1 VGTGGEGYGQGMA
14 SLNDDA
20 VKALLDA
27 PNCAVISTHNDDGS
41 ILSTV
46 AWISLEDGELA
57 VNSAEGRH
65 WPANLDRD
73 ARVTALVYPPENPYE
88 YVEIQGTAAGTHDDA
103 DDHIDRLTQKYMNQ
117 DTYPFRGPGEVR
129 KKYVITPT
137 RVRHQKQG

>member
-1 VGTGGEGYGQGMA
+1 MA

-20 VKALLDA
+20 VQSLLTA
-27 PNCAVISTHNDDGS
+27 PHHAVISTKNADGS

-57 VNSAEGRH
+57 VNSAEGRQ

-73 ARVTALVYPPENPYE
+73 PTVTALVYPADNPYE
-88 YVEIQGTAAGTHDDA
+88 YVEVQGTAAGTHDDA
-103 DDHIDRLTQKYMNQ
+103 DDHIDRLAQKYIGQ
-117 DTYPFRGPGEVR
+117 ETYPFRGPDEVR
-129 KKYVITPT
+129 KKYVITPS

>member
-1 VGTGGEGYGQGMA
+1 MA

-20 VKALLDA
+20 VQSLLTA
-27 PNCAVISTHNDDGS
+27 PHHAVISTKNADGS

-57 VNSAEGRH
+57 VNSAEGRQ

-73 ARVTALVYPPENPYE
+73 PTVTALIYPADNPYE
-88 YVEIQGTAAGTHDDA
+88 YVEVQGTAAGTHDDA
-103 DDHIDRLTQKYMNQ
+103 DDHIDRLAQKYIGQ
-117 DTYPFRGPGEVR
+117 EKYPFRGPDEVR
-129 KKYVITPT
+129 KKYVITPS

>member
-1 VGTGGEGYGQGMA
+1 MA

-20 VKALLDA
+20 VQSLLTA
-27 PNCAVISTHNDDGS
+27 PHHAVISTKNADGS

-57 VNSAEGRH
+57 VNSAEGRQ

-73 ARVTALVYPPENPYE
+73 PTVTALVYPADNPYE
-88 YVEIQGTAAGTHDDA
+88 YVEVQGTAAGTHDDA
-103 DDHIDRLTQKYMNQ
+103 DDHIDRLAHKYIGQ
-117 DTYPFRGPGEVR
+117 EKYPFRGPDEVR